1 MTTVLR
7 MPAVEAPDL
16 FVREMIARDAPA
28 LARYM
33 TRPDYQRWLAARLSS
48 EDDVRA
54 FVRGAMLR
62 QNGPRRRSFQLAAVA
77 KPNGEVV
84 GDGFIL
90 LSSDGS
96 AEIGWGIA
104 PPLWGRGLGTQ
115 IARIMVALTIERLRA
130 RRAWCKVMAPNVAS
144 FRVARKVG
152 LRQRRTIAAYET
164 GRGQT
169 VDVHLLSLDRKEY
182 YEAAY

>member
-16 FVREMIARDAPA
+16 FVREIVARDAPA

-33 TRPDYQRWLAARLSS
+33 IRPEYQRWLAARHSS
-48 EDDVRA
+48 EEEVKA

-77 KPNGEVV
+77 KHNGEVV

-90 LSSDGS
+90 LSGDGS
-96 AEIGWGIA
+96 AEIGWGVA

-115 IARIMVALTIERLRA
+115 IARIMTALAIERLKA
-130 RRAWCKVMAPNVAS
+130 RRAWCKVMAPNVS
-144 FRVARKVG
+144 SLRVARKAG

-164 GRGQT
+164 GRGQA

-182 YEAAY
+182 YEAPY